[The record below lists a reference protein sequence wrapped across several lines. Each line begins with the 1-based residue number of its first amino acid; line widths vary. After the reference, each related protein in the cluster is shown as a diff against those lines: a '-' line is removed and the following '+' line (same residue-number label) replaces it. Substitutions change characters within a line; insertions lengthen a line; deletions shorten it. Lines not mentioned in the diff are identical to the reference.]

1 MKLKIV
7 SEGTGSTTK
16 IVDADTDK
24 EVEGIIGIEIS
35 MDSFNI
41 EAAIIISDPILA
53 IDNLQTREIRQG
65 DSERDDG
72 RTSNPD
78 N

>member
-16 IVDADTDK
+16 IINADTGE
-24 EVEGIIGIEIS
+24 EVEGIIGVEIS

-41 EAAIIISDPILA
+41 EAAIIISDPVLA
-53 IDNLQTREIRQG
+53 IDNLSTREIRQG
-65 DSERDDG
+65 DSEWDDG
-72 RTSNPD
+72 ETGSPD

>member
-16 IVDADTDK
+16 IVDAETDK

-65 DSERDDG
+65 DSEWDDG
-72 RTSNPD
+72 TTSNPD